1 MKIISELAHFLSEE
15 NTALAI
21 GKFDGLHRGHEFLLE
36 VLQKKKA
43 EGLLSAVFT
52 FRTPPL
58 VAEKKVLT
66 TNREKEELFDE
77 AGIDLVVECEFTPEI
92 REMEPLAFL
101 KMLKE
106 HLRVTCIAAGWDCAF
121 GRNRSGNVETL
132 RHYADELSYQA
143 IIVDK
148 MQYEG
153 KDISSTMIR
162 DFVKR
167 GDMETANFLLGY
179 PYFVS
184 GETAHGNRIGHEIG
198 IPTINVI
205 PPKEKL
211 LPPNGV
217 YASESVVDGNK
228 YRGITNIGIK
238 PTIPGER
245 ALSMETHLFDFDRET
260 YDEEVRTELL
270 SFMRPERSFS
280 DLAELTKQIKADI
293 GKAKGFFSKK

>member
-1 MKIISELAHFLSEE
+1 MKIINELSHFYSEE

-21 GKFDGLHRGHEFLLE
+21 GKFDGLHRGHEYLLE
-36 VLQKKKA
+36 VLHKKKA

-52 FRTPPL
+52 FKTPPL
-58 VAEKKVLT
+58 RAEKKVLT
-66 TNREKEELFDE
+66 TNLEKEELFDS
-77 AGIDLVVECEFTPEI
+77 AGIDLVVECEFTQEI
-92 REMEPLAFL
+92 REMEPLTFL

-106 HLRVTCIAAGWDCAF
+106 HLRVNCIAAGWDCAF
-121 GRNRSGNVETL
+121 GRDRTGNVETL
-132 RHYADELSYQA
+132 RRYEKELSYQA
-143 IIVDK
+143 VIVDK

-162 DFVKR
+162 DYVTK
-167 GDMETANFLLGY
+167 GDMETANHLLGY
-179 PYFVS
+179 PYFIS

-205 PPKEKL
+205 PAAEKL

-217 YASESVVDGNK
+217 YVSESIVAGKK

-245 ALSMETHLFDFDRET
+245 TVSMETHLFDFDRET
-260 YDEEVRTELL
+260 YDEDVRTELL
-270 SFMRPERSFS
+270 SFIRPEKSFS
-280 DLAELTKQIKADI
+280 DLAALTAQIENDI
-293 GKAKGFFSKK
+293 EKAKSFFS